1 MQNFKELFVYY
12 DNVLTFHC
20 FFKIHKK
27 RLVEN
32 IQDRT
37 ELMFD
42 MDEIILNRTVTTG
55 QNHSRFLRL
64 RMWYKELLDKLAEVF
79 HRSR

>member
-12 DNVLTFHC
+12 DNVLAFYC

-27 RLVEN
+27 SLVEN

-37 ELMFD
+37 ELMLD

-55 QNHSRFLRL
+55 KNTL
-64 RMWYKELLDKLAEVF
+64 VF
-79 HRSR
+79 

>member
-12 DNVLTFHC
+12 NNVLAFYC
-20 FFKIHKK
+20 FFKIQKK
-27 RLVEN
+27 SLVEN

-42 MDEIILNRTVTTG
+42 MDENHFK
-55 QNHSRFLRL
+55 QNPYNWAKTHSFS
-64 RMWYKELLDKLAEVF
+64 KT
-79 HRSR
+79 